1 MKEQNYTFVVQESAR
16 RVDILLV
23 EYFEEIGGVFSRNS
37 IQSLIKSG
45 NVLVDD
51 KTTKPSRSLNGGEQ
65 IKITIPEASPLN
77 IKPEQIPIR
86 VVYEDDHII
95 VINKTANI
103 VVHPAPGNYEGTLV
117 NAVFFH
123 CAGKLSNI
131 GGETRPGVVHRLD
144 KETSGLIVMAKD
156 NLSHLDLAR
165 QFADKTAKRYY
176 TAVVSGVPHLK
187 EDRWETFF
195 GRHPVDRKKFT
206 SRLDNG
212 KRAVTNYYVLKD
224 NGKESLLNVVLETGR
239 THQIRV
245 HMLDHGYPIIG
256 DPVYGKGQKG
266 YNIKRQSLHAR
277 SLTIIHPI
285 FRQRMTFFS
294 PLEQDI
300 KQLIKELNLC

>member
-1 MKEQNYTFVVQESAR
+1 MKEQNYTFVVEESAR

-23 EYFEEIGGVFSRNS
+23 EYFEEVGGVFSRNS
-37 IQSLIKSG
+37 IQALIKSG

-51 KTTKPSRSLNGGEQ
+51 KTTKPSRSLNGGER
-65 IKITIPEASPLN
+65 IEITIPEASPLN

-95 VINKTANI
+95 VINKTADI
-103 VVHPAPGNYEGTLV
+103 VVHPAPGNYDGTLV

-176 TAVVSGVPHLK
+176 TAIVSGVPHLK

-206 SRLDNG
+206 SRIDNG
-212 KRAVTNYYVLKD
+212 KRAVTNYYVVKE
-224 NGKESLLNVVLETGR
+224 NGEESLLNVVLETGR

-256 DPVYGKGQKG
+256 DPVYGKRQKG
-266 YNIKRQSLHAR
+266 YSIRRQALHAR
-277 SLTIIHPI
+277 SLTIIHPV